1 MASSVAQ
8 ALRLLEQRASA
19 DAELAEALLY
29 LADEV
34 AGPEDPF
41 ARPSSGVLAA
51 ARRVTERRAADSAEA
66 RRTDALDTAAVV
78 ASIASVHDRRGVDRR
93 RRRGQLLGWSHGS
106 STLHPAWQ
114 FDRSRGDTWP
124 GLPKVIGALAEV
136 APDARAADAL
146 MRAPR
151 EDLGGHS
158 LADLLAVG
166 QVETIVRLVQASTDQ
181 S

>member
-1 MASSVAQ
+1 
-8 ALRLLEQRASA
+8 LLEQRASG

-34 AGPEDPF
+34 NGPEDHF
-41 ARPSSGVLAA
+41 ARPASGVLAA
-51 ARRVTERRAADSAEA
+51 ARRVTERREAESPEA

-78 ASIASVHDRRGVDRR
+78 AAIAWLHDRRGVDRR
-93 RRRGQLLGWSHGS
+93 RRRGQLLGWSQGS

-124 GLPKVIGALAEV
+124 GLTNVIAILAE
-136 APDARAADAL
+136 ATPDALAADAL
-146 MRAPR
+146 MRASR
-151 EDLGGHS
+151 DDLAWRSLAWRS
-158 LADLLAVG
+158 LADLLAAG
-166 QVETIVRLVQASTDQ
+166 QVDTVVRLALASTDQ